1 MEGYGVVVGKG
12 VCVLGS
18 SSQLVEGFRCY
29 DEGTVHLSPDR
40 IGERNIGLI
49 LNFMKQFAGLVTLMP
64 EEIKSRG
71 VILEWIR
78 LVWFLL
84 LPALCYWLL
93 ATHILKTV
101 PATSKQGC
109 RKTEYS
115 WQRVDS

>member
-40 IGERNIGLI
+40 IGERNIELI

-84 LPALCYWLL
+84 LSALCYWLL
-93 ATHILKTV
+93 ATHFLKTV
-101 PATSKQGC
+101 PANPNRDAERQS
-109 RKTEYS
+109 S